1 MSKVLIVDDELAVA
15 SVFET
20 ALTNAGFEVKIAGDA
35 ANGINLAQVEPFD
48 VILLDQMLPDNS
60 GNEVLKTIR
69 ASGVNTKTPI
79 SMLSNFSNDVTVNEA
94 KTLGA
99 QDYIMK
105 FEISPDDLVKKVS
118 TLLGSTGQGV
128 VGST

>member
-1 MSKVLIVDDELAVA
+1 MPKVLLVDDELAVA

-20 ALTNAGFEVKIAGDA
+20 ALKNAGFDVKIAGDGT
-35 ANGINLAQVEPFD
+35 NGISLAQNEPFD
-48 VILLDQMLPDNS
+48 VILLDQMLPDQS

-69 ASGVNTKTPI
+69 ANGANTKTPI

-94 KTLGA
+94 KALGA

-105 FEISPDDLVKKVS
+105 FEVSPDTLVQKVNNLISPTVTTS
-118 TLLGSTGQGV
+118 A
-128 VGST
+128 

>member
-20 ALTNAGFEVKIAGDA
+20 ALKNAGFEVKIAGDGTS
-35 ANGINLAQVEPFD
+35 GISLAQSEPFD
-48 VILLDQMLPDNS
+48 LILLDQMLPDNS

-69 ASGVNTKTPI
+69 AAGVNMKTPI

-105 FEISPDDLVKKVS
+105 FEISPDDLVNKVKALIGN
-118 TLLGSTGQGV
+118 TATV
-128 VGST
+128 

>member
-20 ALTNAGFEVKIAGDA
+20 ALKNAGFDVKIAGDA
-35 ANGINLAQVEPFD
+35 ANGISLAQAEPFD

-69 ASGVNTKTPI
+69 TAGVNVKTPI

-105 FEISPDDLVKKVS
+105 FEISPDDLVKKVKA
-118 TLLGSTGQGV
+118 LVGV
-128 VGST
+128 

>member
-1 MSKVLIVDDELAVA
+1 MAKILIVDDELAVV

-20 ALTNAGFEVKIAGDA
+20 ALKNAGFEVKIAGDGT
-35 ANGINLAQVEPFD
+35 NGVSVAQSTPFD
-48 VILLDQMLPDNS
+48 VILLDQMLPDQS

-69 ASGVNTKTPI
+69 AQGVNTKTPI

-105 FEISPDDLVKKVS
+105 YEITPDQLVQKVNS
-118 TLLGSTGQGV
+118 LMTPAPGNQ
-128 VGST
+128 

>member
-1 MSKVLIVDDELAVA
+1 MPKVLIVDDELAVA

-20 ALTNAGFEVKIAGDA
+20 ALKTAGFDVRIAGDGT
-35 ANGINLAQVEPFD
+35 NGISLAQTEPFD
-48 VILLDQMLPDNS
+48 VILLDQMLPDQS

-69 ASGVNTKTPI
+69 ADGVNTKTPI

-94 KTLGA
+94 KSLGA

-105 FEISPDDLVKKVS
+105 YEVSPDQLIGKVNGLMVPI
-118 TLLGSTGQGV
+118 TKPA
-128 VGST
+128 

>member
-20 ALTNAGFEVKIAGDA
+20 ALKNAGFEVKIAGDGT
-35 ANGINLAQVEPFD
+35 NGINLAQNEAFD
-48 VILLDQMLPDNS
+48 VILLDQMLPDQS

-69 ASGVNTKTPI
+69 SSGANTKTPI

-105 FEISPDDLVKKVS
+105 YEISPDTLVQKVNG
-118 TLLGSTGQGV
+118 LMGSVNTPPAA
-128 VGST
+128 